1 MTNIPQGYERILVAT
16 DFSPHA
22 EAALKQAVWLA
33 RQNGPKI
40 VVMHT
45 LPDRLRQVHSE
56 TMRAQLDLLYGEGET
71 VPREVR
77 QKSEARMQQMIVDLK
92 ATNLDVR
99 FETWPGEP
107 FGVLLGNTAERI
119 LDTCDGSI
127 LAVKPADFVSPIG
140 PFVSPLPP
148 GSAEEVP

>member
-33 RQNGPKI
+33 RQNGAKI

-45 LPDRLRQVHSE
+45 L
-56 TMRAQLDLLYGEGET
+56 
-71 VPREVR
+71 
-77 QKSEARMQQMIVDLK
+77 
-92 ATNLDVR
+92 
-99 FETWPGEP
+99 PGEP

-127 LAVKPADFVSPIG
+127 LAVKPADFVSPIA